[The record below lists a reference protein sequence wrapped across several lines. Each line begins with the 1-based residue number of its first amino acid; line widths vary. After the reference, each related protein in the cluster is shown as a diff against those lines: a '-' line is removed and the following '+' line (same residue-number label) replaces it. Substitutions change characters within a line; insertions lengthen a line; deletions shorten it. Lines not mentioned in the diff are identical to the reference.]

1 MIWWTNRFERGG
13 VFNSPIVGWD
23 MSYDD
28 DLQDLH
34 DLYMD
39 RHDLVEDDGLE
50 TGQTSV
56 LNDVDSR
63 DLFGDDDVAF

>member
-1 MIWWTNRFERGG
+1 
-13 VFNSPIVGWD
+13 